1 MTNTTCV
8 AALDRQMLVVLT
20 LGRAKC
26 KMYPV
31 EVEKIGGGGIP
42 RSSAKKIVKRTNK
55 DAMPSPSSDQRRCG
69 YAWRRMFVRRSATRR
84 PHMQFIKIIVIYIDY
99 EDKNLALSGSSASG
113 VEVSISGR

>member
-1 MTNTTCV
+1 M

-31 EVEKIGGGGIP
+31 EVEKIGGGGIST
-42 RSSAKKIVKRTNK
+42 SSAKKIVKRTNK

-84 PHMQFIKIIVIYIDY
+84 PHKQFIRIIAIYIDY
-99 EDKNLALSGSSASG
+99 EDKYLTLSGSSASG

>member
-31 EVEKIGGGGIP
+31 KVEKIGGGGIP

-55 DAMPSPSSDQRRCG
+55 DAMPSPSSDQRR
-69 YAWRRMFVRRSATRR
+69 WRRMFVRRSTTRR
-84 PHMQFIKIIVIYIDY
+84 PHMQFIKIIAIYIDY

-113 VEVSISGR
+113 AEVSVSGR

>member
-84 PHMQFIKIIVIYIDY
+84 PHMQFIKIIAIYIDY

-113 VEVSISGR
+113 AEVSVSGR